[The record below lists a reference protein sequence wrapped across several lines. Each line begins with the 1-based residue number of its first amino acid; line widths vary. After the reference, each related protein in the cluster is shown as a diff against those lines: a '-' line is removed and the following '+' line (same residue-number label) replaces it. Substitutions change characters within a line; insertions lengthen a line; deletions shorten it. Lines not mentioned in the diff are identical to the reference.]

1 MELDSVVLVTAAK
14 ACGQLRSVRD
24 ARRVH
29 EVARRRG
36 FLDGDV
42 LIGNSIVKLYLEC
55 VRIEEVRSAFEG
67 MSIREFLD
75 DDD

>member
-24 ARRVH
+24 ARR
-29 EVARRRG
+29 RG

-55 VRIEEVRSAFEG
+55 GRIEEARAAFER